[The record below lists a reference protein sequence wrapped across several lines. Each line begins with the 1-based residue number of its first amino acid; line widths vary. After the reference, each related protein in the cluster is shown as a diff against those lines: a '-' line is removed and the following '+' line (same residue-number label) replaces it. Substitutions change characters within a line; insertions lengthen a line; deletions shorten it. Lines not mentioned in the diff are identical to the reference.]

1 MQTANAQRV
10 QKHYRR
16 KQQGRCVLS
25 IEVDEAALTAASW
38 AICSANSVL
47 AIGLLPTMTLR
58 WQWCLGVVVLG

>member
-25 IEVDEAALTAASW
+25 IEVDEAALTATSW
-38 AICSANSVL
+38 AICSAVL
-47 AIGLLPTMTLR
+47 AIGSLPAMTLR
-58 WQWCLGVVVLG
+58 WQ